1 MYIHVTASIF
11 WKDWNWL
18 FYEIIAI
25 HVFRFASH
33 LPYLL
38 SACLKNCIDER
49 DNKLDTTDKDEI
61 KRSINMCGRL
71 YEAILQVSSVNVLRL
86 FKTKISMCMTLTL
99 VLICWW
105 GDSEH
110 RSLSDTLE
118 EFSNEQSQDDLQV
131 LLSICVDDFLK

>member
-49 DNKLDTTDKDEI
+49 DNKLHTTDKDEI

-71 YEAILQVSSVNVLRL
+71 YEAILQVSSVNVKDSLRQKFPCVWHL
-86 FKTKISMCMTLTL
+86 RWCWFVDGVTRSIDHSRTCWKNSRTSSPKMTFKYFWVS
-99 VLICWW
+99 V
-105 GDSEH
+105 
-110 RSLSDTLE
+110 
-118 EFSNEQSQDDLQV
+118 
-131 LLSICVDDFLK
+131 